1 MDTSKKF
8 SLQTHLYLLSLN
20 FLSEFLRVSLLD
32 CGFSCKFIFFQ
43 NVVKK
48 VQTRYK
54 IVSPTK
60 YYRKHLGI
68 SRTYF
73 HITCILCNFALSN
86 LS

>member
-1 MDTSKKF
+1 MDTSKKS
-8 SLQTHLYLLSLN
+8 SLQTHLYLPSLN
-20 FLSEFLRVSLLD
+20 FLSEFLHVSLLD

-43 NVVKK
+43 NVVNK

-68 SRTYF
+68 SRIYF
-73 HITCILCNFALSN
+73 HITWILCNFSLSN